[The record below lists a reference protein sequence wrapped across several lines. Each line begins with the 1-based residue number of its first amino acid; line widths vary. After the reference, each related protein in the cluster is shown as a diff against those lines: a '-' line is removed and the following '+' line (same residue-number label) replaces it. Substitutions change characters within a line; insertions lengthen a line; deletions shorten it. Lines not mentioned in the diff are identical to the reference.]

1 MKLGFLTVGLSPM
14 SLEEII
20 AWAAVTGFETL
31 EIGCWPVD
39 NSRPFKGTQLDVTT
53 LNEARAVE
61 ILTHCQ
67 QHRLY
72 ISCLTYC
79 DNNLAHDETRR
90 TAKLEHLMKVIE
102 AAAMLNV
109 DTVCT
114 FIGRDET
121 RSIAENIKLAGRVF
135 RPILD
140 YAANKNIRLC
150 IENCPMPGW
159 QYEGLL
165 GNVAHSPDV
174 WDALFDVLPDENFGL
189 NLDPS
194 HLHWLGIDPARAARE
209 YGHKILYA
217 HAKDT
222 EIVDEQRF
230 RRGIMDLAEGGWR
243 CSRIPGRGGIDF
255 EAFIKAL
262 RQGSY
267 NGPLSIELED
277 RDWIGSHEQVQAG
290 LELSLKYLKPLM
302 DNNFASQQLGDLL

>member
-20 AWAAVTGFETL
+20 AWGAGVSFETL

-39 NSRPFKGTQLDVTT
+39 NTRPFQGTQLDVTT
-53 LNEARAVE
+53 MDKQRA
-61 ILTHCQ
+61 IDIFAHCRQ
-67 QHRLY
+67 QDIS

-79 DNNLAHDETRR
+79 ANNLAHAQAER
-90 TAKLEHLMKVIE
+90 TANIEHLTKVIE

-121 RSIAENIKLAGRVF
+121 EPIAENIKLAGRVF

-140 YAANKNIRLC
+140 FAADKNVKIC

-174 WDALFDVLPDENFGL
+174 WDALFEVLPDENFGL

-194 HLHWLGIDPARAARE
+194 HLHWLDIDPARAATE
-209 YGHKILYA
+209 YGPRILYA

-222 EIVDEQRF
+222 EIITEQRY
-230 RRGIMDLAEGGWR
+230 RRGIMDLVEGGWR
-243 CSRIPGRGGIDF
+243 RSRVPGGGEIDF
-255 EAFIKAL
+255 KAFIMGLQK
-262 RQGSY
+262 GGY
-267 NGPLSIELED
+267 DGPLSIELED
-277 RDWIGSHEQVQAG
+277 RDWLGSCEKVQEG
-290 LELSLKYLKPLM
+290 LIKGLNYLQPLVV
-302 DNNFASQQLGDLL
+302 GKHH

>member
-20 AWAAVTGFETL
+20 TWAANTGFKTL
-31 EIGCWPVD
+31 EVGCWPPD
-39 NSRPFKGTQLDVTT
+39 NTRPFKGTQLDVTT
-53 LNEARAVE
+53 MNKARATE
-61 ILTHCQ
+61 ILAHCDAHQ
-67 QHRLY
+67 LH

-79 DNNLAHDETRR
+79 DNNLAHDQTKR
-90 TAKLEHLMKVIE
+90 TANVNHLIKVID

-121 RSIAENIKLAGRVF
+121 EPIAENIKLAGKIF

-140 YAANKNIRLC
+140 YAAQKNTRIC

-194 HLHWLGIDPARAARE
+194 HLHWLDIDPARAAAE
-209 YGHKILYA
+209 YGPKIFYA

-222 EIVDEQRF
+222 EIIIEQRY
-230 RRGIMDLAEGGWR
+230 RRGIMDLVEGGWR
-243 CSRIPGRGGIDF
+243 RSKIPGRG
-255 EAFIKAL
+255 
-262 RQGSY
+262 
-267 NGPLSIELED
+267 N
-277 RDWIGSHEQVQAG
+277 
-290 LELSLKYLKPLM
+290 
-302 DNNFASQQLGDLL
+302 